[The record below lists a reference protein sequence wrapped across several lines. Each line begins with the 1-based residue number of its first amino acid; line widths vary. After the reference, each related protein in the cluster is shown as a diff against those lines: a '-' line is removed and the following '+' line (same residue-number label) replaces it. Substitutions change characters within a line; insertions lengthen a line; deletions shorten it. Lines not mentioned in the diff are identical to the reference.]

1 MPRRG
6 ATWGTTACGPAT
18 MRRMTRA
25 WEDLDRLVDAVE
37 ARSTHLTSKI
47 HGVDHWRAVG
57 ATAASLADVFDMGAA
72 DAEAPRPDRELLL
85 LFALLHDARR
95 LDDGRDLEHGPR
107 AAVLL
112 DELRGSGLIRLDEAR
127 ADVLREAIRDHT
139 NGTLSDQPTV
149 GVCWDADRLLIHR
162 VGFTPKARFC
172 STPEA
177 RRRADAGELPDLV
190 GPPTW
195 GEVAALLA
203 VA

>member
-1 MPRRG
+1 
-6 ATWGTTACGPAT
+6 

-37 ARSTHLTSKI
+37 ARSTHLASTI

-57 ATAASLADVFDMGAA
+57 TTAASLADVIDMTAA
-72 DAEAPRPDRELLL
+72 DAEAGRPDRELVL
-85 LFALLHDARR
+85 LFALLHDALRV
-95 LDDGRDLEHGPR
+95 DDGRDLEHGPR

-112 DELRGSGLIRLDEAR
+112 DELREGGLIRLDEVR
-127 ADVLREAIRDHT
+127 GDVLREAIHDHT
-139 NGTLSDQPTV
+139 NGTLSEEPTIA
-149 GVCWDADRLLIHR
+149 VCWDADRLLIHR
-162 VGFTPKARFC
+162 VGFVPNSRFC

-177 RRRADAGELPDLV
+177 RRRAEAGELPDLI

-195 GEVAALLA
+195 GEVAALLG

>member
-1 MPRRG
+1 
-6 ATWGTTACGPAT
+6 

-37 ARSTHLTSKI
+37 ARSTHLTSTI

-57 ATAASLADVFDMGAA
+57 ATAASLADVFDMTAEDA
-72 DAEAPRPDRELLL
+72 DAARPDRELLL

-112 DELRGSGLIRLDEAR
+112 DELREGGLIRLDEAR
-127 ADVLREAIRDHT
+127 GDVLRKAIRDHT
-139 NGTLSDQPTV
+139 NGMLSEQPTI
-149 GVCWDADRLLIHR
+149 GICWDADRLLIHR
-162 VGFTPKARFC
+162 VGFVPKARFC

-177 RRRADAGELPDLV
+177 RRRADAGELPDLI

-195 GEVAALLA
+195 GEVAALLG

>member
-1 MPRRG
+1 
-6 ATWGTTACGPAT
+6 
-18 MRRMTRA
+18 MTRA

-37 ARSTHLTSKI
+37 ARSTHLTSTI

-57 ATAASLADVFDMGAA
+57 ATAASLADVVDMTA
-72 DAEAPRPDRELLL
+72 DAATRPDRELLL

-112 DELRGSGLIRLDEAR
+112 DELRRSGLVRLDETR
-127 ADVLREAIRDHT
+127 GDVLRAAIRDHT
-139 NGTLSDQPTV
+139 NGTLSDDPTIA
-149 GVCWDADRLLIHR
+149 VCWDADRLLIHR
-162 VGFTPKARFC
+162 VGFVPAARFC

-177 RRRADAGELPDLV
+177 RRRADAGDLPDLV

-195 GEVAALLA
+195 ADVAALLG